1 MLVIAD
7 QAWNFIILWIR
18 VCSLDEICLRFVC
31 LKVLQVER
39 VANDSLHSLHLTT
52 RIRPG
57 PGAGQVR
64 TAALSR
70 RGSEALWDEAKA
82 AEAAICSCVMSFVV

>member
-31 LKVLQVER
+31 LKGLQVER

-52 RIRPG
+52 RARPYLQLG
-57 PGAGQVR
+57 GNFVFPSKRILVQMRAN
-64 TAALSR
+64 
-70 RGSEALWDEAKA
+70 KA
-82 AEAAICSCVMSFVV
+82 NKVSILAH

>member
-18 VCSLDEICLRFVC
+18 VCSLDKICLRFVC
-31 LKVLQVER
+31 LKGLR

-82 AEAAICSCVMSFVV
+82 AEAAICSCLMSFVV